1 VNQVGTN
8 KTFELIPCNQN
19 NFTREIFA
27 NYNSSTLWCL
37 QNQSDYE
44 LRAKEMAYMK
54 EKEHTWTQPCY
65 DQPKELEIRLLKC
78 VGQDYCANTS
88 SIESYFASNKA
99 RILFESHVVD
109 LYSKTALSTV
119 IEHFEFM

>member
-1 VNQVGTN
+1 
-8 KTFELIPCNQN
+8 
-19 NFTREIFA
+19 
-27 NYNSSTLWCL
+27 
-37 QNQSDYE
+37 
-44 LRAKEMAYMK
+44 MK